1 MAITTSYSASARIQ
15 AQQLIN
21 RKLEPLFQAIV
32 APAGRPA
39 GHIVPGKGPNAQFVD
54 SYYSQPYLSA
64 ELYRPG
70 VKHVISP
77 ATALGYPLEP
87 LGIAPIFDRPRL
99 IKGDDWLWYLT
110 PVETDPLL
118 AAGEMLR
125 IPRRQLRR
133 LKALRDGGVR
143 ASRYF
148 LAHELPLGSVDRVE
162 EVSAELLRPKLPP
175 GAIKLSQR
183 LGLAG
188 TITVR
193 ITTAPVGIAGR
204 MARKS
209 LPLGVKIAR
218 ELPTLLD
225 PVLLGAVAAPDR
237 LPVAG
242 EPALWFELARWVC

>member
-1 MAITTSYSASARIQ
+1 MSTKTSYSVRIQ

-32 APAGRPA
+32 APATPQRWSGA
-39 GHIVPGKGPNAQFVD
+39 EFAA
-54 SYYSQPYLSA
+54 SYYSRPDLSA
-64 ELYRPG
+64 ELYRRG
-70 VKHVISP
+70 FKQVVLP
-77 ATALGYPLEP
+77 ATVLGYPLEP

-99 IKGDDWLWYLT
+99 IKGDDCLWYLT
-110 PVETDPLL
+110 PIETDPLL

-133 LKALRDGGVR
+133 LKALRDGGIR

-162 EVSAELLRPKLPP
+162 EVSAELLRPKLPA

-188 TITVR
+188 TITMR
-193 ITTAPVGIAGR
+193 MTTAPVGLAGR
-204 MARKS
+204 VVGKS

-225 PVLLGAVAAPDR
+225 PVLLGAVVAPDR